1 MSIINPREAD
11 IIMHTKVDIVDIK
24 DPSRGSLGIPNIDLL
39 IDVAT
44 KICNVYECS
53 TALGDL
59 TGINPLISY
68 TAFAIS
74 SIGLNYIKAGL
85 EVKDKDIGMEI
96 GRSIIEGVSLS
107 SKKSK
112 IVLVGYADYLRIN
125 SIDPISIA
133 EIAYRVGAD
142 GIMIDTRIKDGK
154 NTFQFLDDS
163 YLEKF
168 VSLARNYNL
177 FTAIA
182 GSLSIEH
189 ICKAIEIGFDVIG
202 FRGAA
207 CNGGRMGSVSRD
219 RINRIINEVRACS
232 KRITR

>member
-125 SIDPISIA
+125 SIDPISVA